1 MAVDIIKHDY
11 EVSAHQIN
19 IKDNFDYMKKT
30 NLANNFIIVACDEY
44 IKRFRTRTAREQ
56 QRYGDALEFRPI
68 SDFYIGE

>member
-1 MAVDIIKHDY
+1 M
-11 EVSAHQIN
+11 
-19 IKDNFDYMKKT
+19 
-30 NLANNFIIVACDEY
+30 ANNFIIVASDED